1 MCEGGGTELPAIVM
15 ATSVFTATG
24 QRPAAVTAGRGF
36 SHSFSCILNE
46 RNQVLV
52 LWYSVAVAHPRTG
65 RGRRCLTTVNEP
77 SVAFRSIR
85 KDGRRDRALGMC
97 QRLVLLHLLHC

>member
-1 MCEGGGTELPAIVM
+1 MPETVRQTCVRGGTELPAIVT
-15 ATSVFTATG
+15 ATSVFAATG

-52 LWYSVAVAHPRTG
+52 LRYSVAVAHPRTG
-65 RGRRCLTTVNEP
+65 RGRRCLTTVNEH
-77 SVAFRSIR
+77 ST
-85 KDGRRDRALGMC
+85 
-97 QRLVLLHLLHC
+97 

>member
-1 MCEGGGTELPAIVM
+1 MCEGGTELPAIVT
-15 ATSVFTATG
+15 ATSVFAATG

-52 LWYSVAVAHPRTG
+52 LRYSVAVAHPRNYTDIIDMQNVVMY
-65 RGRRCLTTVNEP
+65 RNTSHKELTE
-77 SVAFRSIR
+77 II
-85 KDGRRDRALGMC
+85 
-97 QRLVLLHLLHC
+97 

>member
-1 MCEGGGTELPAIVM
+1 MCEGGGTELPAIVT
-15 ATSVFTATG
+15 ATSVFAATG

-52 LWYSVAVAHPRTG
+52 LRYSVAVAHPRTSWP
-65 RGRRCLTTVNEP
+65 RSTLLNYCERAQHLAE
-77 SVAFRSIR
+77 VAKATFPVEN
-85 KDGRRDRALGMC
+85 D
-97 QRLVLLHLLHC
+97 VL